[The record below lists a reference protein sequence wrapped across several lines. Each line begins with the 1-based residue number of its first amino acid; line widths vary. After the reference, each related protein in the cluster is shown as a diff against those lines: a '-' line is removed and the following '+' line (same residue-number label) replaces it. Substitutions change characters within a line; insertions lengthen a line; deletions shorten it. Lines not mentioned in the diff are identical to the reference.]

1 MPLRALLLSR
11 DQATVQLLTRGFKE
25 FSVDIE
31 SCPEP
36 TLAVERVTGQRFEAI
51 LVDARERGEAM
62 FLLDSLKALPS
73 CKNSLR
79 IVLADRETALGTA
92 FSIGI
97 HLVIYKP
104 ISADRLRNSIGA
116 MCNLLGRRYQRE
128 SERIRVRV
136 PAVVNLGDSQMPAA
150 IFSISAG
157 GVALST
163 KMAVT
168 KTQNLGL
175 QFALPGS
182 TGKITASAEVVW
194 NDVLHGR
201 IGAQFVDMQP
211 EARKLVCDWIASQAS
226 SKRLRSAMANLDA

>member
-11 DQATVQLLTRGFKE
+11 DQATVQLLTRGFRE
-25 FSVDIE
+25 FSVDLE
-31 SCPEP
+31 SYPEP
-36 TLAVERVTGQRFEAI
+36 AIAAQRATDQRFEAI
-51 LVDARERGEAM
+51 LVDAKDRDSAM
-62 FLLDSLKALPS
+62 ALLDSSKILPS

-104 ISADRLRNSIGA
+104 ISTDRLRNSIGA

-136 PAVVNLGDSQMPAA
+136 PALVNLGGSDVPAA
-150 IFSISAG
+150 IYSISAG

-163 KMAVT
+163 KQTISKA
-168 KTQNLGL
+168 QNLGL

-182 TGKITASAEVVW
+182 TGNITASAEVVW
-194 NDVLHGR
+194 NDILHGR
-201 IGAQFVDMQP
+201 IGAQFVNMRP

-226 SKRLRSAMANLDA
+226 AKRLRTTMAKLEA